1 MMVVSRQSPR
11 HKMWTEITRRKYE
24 REGQRYASD
33 VTDAE
38 WALIEPHMP
47 AVKRLGRPRE
57 TELRAVLDAILYI
70 ARTGCQWRM
79 LPKDFP
85 PFTTVQGY
93 FYDWRDDGL
102 FEKINF
108 ALLLEA
114 REAAGREPSPSA
126 GVIDSQSVKTTES
139 GGPRGYDA
147 AKKVKGRKRH
157 IVTDTCGLLV
167 GAEVHPADVQ
177 DRDGAVL
184 VIEAIH
190 QLFPWLRHL
199 FADSVYNGPNL
210 REALAKFG
218 KWTIEIVKRA
228 PDAAGFQLLP
238 RRLGGRTNPRVAQS
252 KPPLGKGETE
262 APASAA
268 TLQQGGVPPL
278 PDKPS
283 LAVMPFQNMSGD
295 PEQEYFA
302 DGMVEEII
310 TALSRIRWLFVIDRN
325 SSFTYKGQA
334 IDVKRVGRRLG
345 VCYVLEGAVHKAGG
359 CVRITAQLIDATT
372 GAHLWADRFDGSLE
386 DVFDLQDKV
395 ASSVAGIIET

>member
-1 MMVVSRQSPR
+1 
-11 HKMWTEITRRKYE
+11 MWTEITRRKYE
-24 REGQRYASD
+24 REGRRYASD

-47 AVKRLGRPRE
+47 AAKPLGRPRD
-57 TELRAVLDAILYI
+57 TELRDVVDAILYI

-93 FYDWRDDGL
+93 FYDWRDHGL
-102 FEKINF
+102 FERINF
-108 ALLLEA
+108 ELLVQA
-114 REAAGREPSPSA
+114 REAAGREASPSA

-157 IVTDTCGLLV
+157 IVTDTGGLLV

-210 REALAKFG
+210 RDALAKFG
-218 KWTIEIVKRA
+218 DWTIEIVKRA
-228 PDAAGFQLLP
+228 ADAAGFQLLP
-238 RRLGGRTNPRVAQS
+238 RRWVVERTLAWLNRNRRLA
-252 KPPLGKGETE
+252 KDFE
-262 APASAA
+262 ASIASAKTWVYIA
-268 TLQQGGVPPL
+268 SVQLLV
-278 PDKPS
+278 
-283 LAVMPFQNMSGD
+283 
-295 PEQEYFA
+295 
-302 DGMVEEII
+302 
-310 TALSRIRWLFVIDRN
+310 
-325 SSFTYKGQA
+325 
-334 IDVKRVGRRLG
+334 RRL
-345 VCYVLEGAVHKAGG
+345 A
-359 CVRITAQLIDATT
+359 
-372 GAHLWADRFDGSLE
+372 
-386 DVFDLQDKV
+386 
-395 ASSVAGIIET
+395 